1 MLTFYKFYAPW
12 CGPCQRM
19 SPIVDALQGLEQH
32 KDVAFQSI
40 DIDAP
45 ENAALVETFGVM
57 GLPTMVV
64 AKGDVLLAKQTG
76 VLPLEALDAFLEGAK
91 Q

>member
-19 SPIVDALQGLEQH
+19 SPVVESLQGLEKH
-32 KDVAFQSI
+32 ADVDFQSI
-40 DIDAP
+40 DIDDPAH
-45 ENAALVETFGVM
+45 AALVETYGVM

-64 AKGDVLLAKQTG
+64 AKEGTLLAKQTG